1 MTHRGD
7 QLIERG
13 PMPRMKPARANVANA
28 HVARRF
34 GYAGVAASNVSS
46 AAASQSSQRWTAQ
59 RWPILAAA
67 LSCLLFS
74 GAVTPASAVTI
85 ELKDVASDRVER
97 QRAAAEGNLP
107 LEGTPDLSRLN
118 ERLAEKGVKLGSP
131 VLLRVFKSESEFEV
145 WIRKDDSS
153 YVLFATYPVCHW
165 SGTLGPKLREGD
177 KQTPEGFYTVTRAQM
192 RHIGRW
198 PRSLNLGFP
207 NVFDQ
212 VQARNGSHILVHGG
226 CSSVGCFAMT
236 NAVVEEIYGF
246 VEKAVAGGQ
255 TYVPVH
261 VFPFRMTDANIALQK
276 DSPWQSF
283 WANLKE
289 GYDFVERAKRPP
301 RISVCDS
308 RYKFQDPAP
317 EEGADT
323 GPLAVCGATHAAL
336 ETLERLPPAA
346 LTQLSLQMNPY
357 VPAPR
362 SLPGDLH
369 RYQNQPNSSGRSHVT
384 RRDGQPSPAALLA
397 QQVSNPSKSP
407 PPCSMARASCR
418 HFVAVRDCAGERRN
432 VASRKRHQQAA
443 R

>member
-1 MTHRGD
+1 MLRTTPSRT
-7 QLIERG
+7 
-13 PMPRMKPARANVANA
+13 PK
-28 HVARRF
+28 ARRVRR
-34 GYAGVAASNVSS
+34 AGSAVSALFHTVAHRPYRRGFAL
-46 AAASQSSQRWTAQ
+46 T
-59 RWPILAAA
+59 AA
-67 LSCLLFS
+67 LGCLLLAG
-74 GAVTPASAVTI
+74 GALTPVSAVTI

-107 LEGTPDLSRLN
+107 LAGTPDLSRLN

-131 VLLRVFKSESEFEV
+131 VLLRAFKSESEFEV
-145 WIRKDDSS
+145 WVRKDDGSF
-153 YVLFATYPVCHW
+153 VLFATYPVCHW

-177 KQTPEGFYTVTRAQM
+177 KQTPEGFYTVTRGQM
-192 RHIGRW
+192 RHVGRW

-212 VQARNGSHILVHGG
+212 AQARNGSHILVHGG

-261 VFPFRMTDANIALQK
+261 VFPFRLTQANLDLQK

-289 GYDFVERAKRPP
+289 GYDFVERNKRPP

-317 EEGADT
+317 EEGADS

-336 ETLERLPPAA
+336 EALERLPPAA
-346 LTQLSLQMNPY
+346 LTQLSLQMNPS
-357 VPAPR
+357 VQAPR
-362 SLPGDLH
+362 SLPADQH
-369 RYQNQPNSSGRSHVT
+369 RYLNPSSSNARRPGTGRHV
-384 RRDGQPSPAALLA
+384 GQPSPAVQLA
-397 QQVSNPSKSP
+397 RQLSSP
-407 PPCSMARASCR
+407 AKERQAPPCSTARASCR
-418 HFVAVRDCAGERRN
+418 HFLAVRER
-432 VASRKRHQQAA
+432 ASERHHAASKRKGQLQAA

>member
-1 MTHRGD
+1 MSYRGD
-7 QLIERG
+7 QPVERG
-13 PMPRMKPARANVANA
+13 PMPRTNTSRA

-34 GYAGVAASNVSS
+34 SS
-46 AAASQSSQRWTAQ
+46 AAV
-59 RWPILAAA
+59 LAA
-67 LSCLLFS
+67 LWSS
-74 GAVTPASAVTI
+74 VTVGIVTPALAVTI

-107 LEGTPDLSRLN
+107 LAGTPDLSRLN
-118 ERLAEKGVKLGSP
+118 ERLAEKGVKLGAA

-145 WIRKDDSS
+145 WMRKDDGS

-192 RHIGRW
+192 RHVGRW

-276 DSPWQSF
+276 DSPWQPF

-308 RYKFQDPAP
+308 RYKFQEPAP

-346 LTQLSLQMNPY
+346 LTQLSLQMNPF

-362 SLPGDLH
+362 SLPADQH
-369 RYQNQPNSSGRSHVT
+369 RHLNQSNLNGRNYAT
-384 RRDGQPSPAALLA
+384 LRRDGQPSPAAQLA
-397 QQVSNPSKSP
+397 QQGSSLAKRP

-418 HFVAVRDCAGERRN
+418 HYVAVRDRASDRRN
-432 VASRKRHQQAA
+432 VASGRKRQQQAA

>member
-1 MTHRGD
+1 MAASTVLRSSTNQSHQRLPVLATALGC
-7 QLIERG
+7 LLLAAG
-13 PMPRMKPARANVANA
+13 LTKPAA
-28 HVARRF
+28 
-34 GYAGVAASNVSS
+34 
-46 AAASQSSQRWTAQ
+46 
-59 RWPILAAA
+59 
-67 LSCLLFS
+67 
-74 GAVTPASAVTI
+74 AVTI

-107 LEGTPDLSRLN
+107 LAGTPDLSRLN
-118 ERLAEKGVKLGSP
+118 ERLADKGVKLGAP

-145 WIRKDDSS
+145 WIRKDDAS

-261 VFPFRMTDANIALQK
+261 VFPFRMSEANLALQK
-276 DSPWQSF
+276 DSPWQPF

-323 GPLAVCGATHAAL
+323 GPLAPCGATHAAL
-336 ETLERLPPAA
+336 EALERLPPAV
-346 LTQLSLQMNPY
+346 LTQLSLQMNPS
-357 VPAPR
+357 VPSPR
-362 SLPGDLH
+362 SLPGDRH
-369 RYQNQPNSSGRSHVT
+369 RHLNLSNSSGRSLAT
-384 RRDGQPSPAALLA
+384 PRRDGQPSPAALLA
-397 QQVSNPSKSP
+397 QQLSNPAKHP
-407 PPCSMARASCR
+407 PPCSIDRASCR
-418 HFVAVRDCAGERRN
+418 HFVAVRERASERRA
-432 VASRKRHQQAA
+432 VASARKKQQHAA